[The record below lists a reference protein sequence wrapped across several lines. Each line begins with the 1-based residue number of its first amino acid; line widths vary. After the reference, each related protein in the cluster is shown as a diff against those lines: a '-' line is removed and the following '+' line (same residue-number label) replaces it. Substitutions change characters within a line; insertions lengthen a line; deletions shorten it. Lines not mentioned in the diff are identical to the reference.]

1 MSCRKVTILALIC
14 GATAVSPAIAAGHVV
29 LAAQEI
35 EVAVA
40 PQPADQ
46 RLVGLPPIEFA
57 LRAAIQCKGDAV
69 SLTLSIADTFKTIG
83 RALLED
89 QRSASATLTVPAQQM
104 ALAASSRFCIDG
116 DNESAD
122 ELLVPGFA
130 TAYASLRCA
139 HEERASAHFGSTALQ
154 LRLSCA
160 RAPEEPQESSESST
174 DR

>member
-1 MSCRKVTILALIC
+1 M
-14 GATAVSPAIAAGHVV
+14 
-29 LAAQEI
+29 LAAQET

-40 PQPADQ
+40 PQTVSR
-46 RLVGLPPIEFA
+46 RLVGLPSIEFA
-57 LRAAIQCKGDAV
+57 LRAAIQCKGEAV
-69 SLTLSIADTFKTIG
+69 SLTLSIADTFKTLG
-83 RALLED
+83 KEMLENK
-89 QRSASATLTVPAQQM
+89 RSASATLKVPAQQM

-116 DNESAD
+116 DDDSAD

-139 HEERASAHFGSTALQ
+139 NEESVSAHFGSTPLR

-160 RAPEEPQESSESST
+160 RTPEDPQESSESST